1 MKEDVN
7 LEVGEDN
14 RKDQLGKKLQSGKR
28 MKQQQICR
36 MVIYDLRGQRKEA
49 SKKGKKG
56 KNEHEFHEGIQANNY
71 YKSFYERNQ

>member
-1 MKEDVN
+1 
-7 LEVGEDN
+7 
-14 RKDQLGKKLQSGKR
+14 
-28 MKQQQICR
+28 
-36 MVIYDLRGQRKEA
+36 MVIYELRGQRKEA